1 MVSSNFICI
10 TSRFLLLGLFIA
22 LTIPT
27 VCAQEIRYFIGSS
40 AKFSDNIVKNIDPI
54 LGREYSI
61 NTGISGYKQGSIFN
75 VGGDIK
81 LDYIFR
87 EEAIFDDPE
96 ELMGDGVLFL
106 DILILPNIV
115 GWDNKVLVN
124 STLLDPRESANAD
137 NLVNQM
143 SYVTGPYWNIK
154 LSSVDRIFLSSNYNY
169 IVREDLDSNEC
180 YTMSSSWRH
189 SLKNGYLSLNYI
201 YNDNRS
207 YEVTSGFQS
216 FGRTSGYRTDEIYV
230 DFNKE
235 LRSFSFNFAVGE
247 KAIKSD
253 NFESNDLDPTIRS
266 SLNWSPLDSIQVGVK
281 YSLLYEDDIGE
292 SNELALADIEDIQSF
307 TSLIDDPFESYTI
320 NVIRK
325 IESFIVNYQ
334 QILSRNKMFLQ
345 YAKSIEDNVSVLSF
359 LDTDQ
364 TSFIFTASREINP
377 IMQIAFKQEYLEQL
391 FDQGEITERDS
402 SSFQLNRSLSKN
414 LLIYFE
420 FIYENSSSDFAASEY
435 EELSG
440 FVSLKFT
447 DIF

>member
-1 MVSSNFICI
+1 MVLSDFIRL
-10 TSRFLLLGLFIA
+10 TSRFFLYGIFFA

-27 VCAQEIRYFIGSS
+27 VCAQEIRYSLGGS
-40 AKFSDNIVKNIDPI
+40 AQYSDNIIKSIDPEP
-54 LGREYSI
+54 GQEYSI
-61 NTGISGYKQGSIFN
+61 NTSISGFKQGSIFN
-75 VGGDIK
+75 MGGDIK
-81 LDYIFR
+81 LDYFLR
-87 EEAIFDDPE
+87 EESLFDDPE
-96 ELMGDGVLFL
+96 ELKGDGVLFL

-115 GWDNKVLVN
+115 GWDSKVLVS

-154 LSSVDRIFLSSNYNY
+154 LGSVDRIFLSSNYNY
-169 IVREDLDSNEC
+169 IVREDLDSNER

-189 SLKNGYLSLNYI
+189 SLKNGYLSLNYNF
-201 YNDNRS
+201 NDIRS

-216 FGRTSGYRTDEIYV
+216 FGRTSGYRADEIFV
-230 DFNKE
+230 EFNKE
-235 LRSFSFNFAVGE
+235 LRSFSFNFGVGE
-247 KAIKSD
+247 KVIKSD

-266 SLNWSPLDSIQVGVK
+266 SLSWSPLDSIQVGVK

-292 SNELALADIEDIQSF
+292 SNELALANIEDIQSS

-325 IESFIVNYQ
+325 IESFIVDYQ
-334 QILSRNKMFLQ
+334 QILTTNKIFLQ

-364 TSFIFTASREINP
+364 RSFIFTVSREINP
-377 IMQIAFKQEYLEQL
+377 ITQIAFRQEYLEQL

-402 SSFQLNRSLSKN
+402 TSFQLNRSLSKN
-414 LLIYFE
+414 LLIFFE
-420 FIYENSSSDFAASEY
+420 LIYENSSSDFTTSEY

-440 FVSLKFT
+440 IVSLKFT